1 MALADWRKTTYDDAM
16 HSRPQDFF
24 GLGRRGYHHGRL
36 KEALVDAARQ
46 LVAERGPEGL
56 TLAEAAKRVGVT
68 GAAPYRH
75 FPDRQALLGELARRG
90 FELFSEKLSLAWGSG
105 GPDASAAMRRLGEA
119 YLAFAQAET
128 GLYGA
133 MFGNAR
139 ALDAPGPGA
148 AANKALAIL
157 RNAAAAVLAEAGA
170 PGADPKDLAFE
181 IWALSHGIAML
192 ALAGCLDKARPESN
206 PAAILSRA
214 ADGLIESAARR
225 AARKGPWSL

>member
-1 MALADWRKTTYDDAM
+1 M
-16 HSRPQDFF
+16 RPGPPHFF

-36 KEALVDAARQ
+36 KEALVDAARE

-90 FELFSEKLSLAWGSG
+90 FELFSERLSLAWGDG
-105 GPDASAAMRRLGEA
+105 GPSAGAAMHRLGGA

-139 ALDAPGPGA
+139 ILDAPEPGA

-157 RNAAAAVLAEAGA
+157 RGAAAAVLADAGS

-181 IWALSHGIAML
+181 IWALSHGVAML
-192 ALAGCLDKARPESN
+192 ALAGCLNAARPESD
-206 PAAILSRA
+206 PAAILGRA
-214 ADGLIESAARR
+214 TESLIEGAARG
-225 AARKGPWSL
+225 APKPGPWSR